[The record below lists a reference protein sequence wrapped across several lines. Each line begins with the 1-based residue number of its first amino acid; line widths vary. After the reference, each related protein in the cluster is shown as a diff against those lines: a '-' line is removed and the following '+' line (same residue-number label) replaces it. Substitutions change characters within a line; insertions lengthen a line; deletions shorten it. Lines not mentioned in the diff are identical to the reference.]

1 MMVES
6 ILQQKWLFLI
16 LGEVFFSL
24 FITCFLL
31 IRYWFQLNRL
41 SFVFII
47 LLLLSDGWLVL
58 LGILDYAHTKSTSL
72 FQIVTI
78 LLILYAFTIGKK
90 DMKKLDEQIKRKVAK
105 WKDPP
110 TDEDRNEQNKE
121 SGSNA

>member
-1 MMVES
+1 MVES

>member
-1 MMVES
+1 MIES

-16 LGEVFFSL
+16 FGEVFFSL

-31 IRYWFQLNRL
+31 LRYWFQLNRL
-41 SFVFII
+41 SFIFVI

-58 LGILDYAHTKSTSL
+58 LGILDYAHTKSISL

-78 LLILYAFTIGKK
+78 LFILYALTIGKK

-105 WKDPP
+105 WKGHVS
-110 TDEDRNEQNKE
+110 DEDEDEQNE
-121 SGSNA
+121 EAGSKA